1 MVQAV
6 NRLIDVAEKHTEAL
20 IALDESMEARRQK
33 RKPRRRASP
42 RYAQPHGLGSLSLI
56 NRIRRGDRR
65 DLPVDP
71 LVSHDPY
78 ATLETPEALDRAM
91 RLVYA
96 GGTDDVYREERAL
109 VGEISDEA
117 GAVALDESTEEE
129 GEAWVRA

>member
-1 MVQAV
+1 M
-6 NRLIDVAEKHTEAL
+6 
-20 IALDESMEARRQK
+20 
-33 RKPRRRASP
+33 
-42 RYAQPHGLGSLSLI
+42 
-56 NRIRRGDRR
+56 
-65 DLPVDP
+65 
-71 LVSHDPY
+71 SHDPY